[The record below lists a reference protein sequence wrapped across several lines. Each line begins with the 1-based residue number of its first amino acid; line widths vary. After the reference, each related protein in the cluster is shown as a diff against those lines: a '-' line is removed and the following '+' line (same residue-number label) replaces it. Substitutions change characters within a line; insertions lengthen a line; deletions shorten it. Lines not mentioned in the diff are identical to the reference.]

1 LGIVIFILK
10 HFMSLGKVLLEGRR
24 EDFIQ
29 KYRGKFNLEQLKS
42 IIAAATQL
50 SQNLKFIDFLG
61 RTISPLNFEQNL
73 NDAVKLVPEFVR
85 YQENLPV
92 KDINQ
97 YESIDQLR
105 DVISTHTNRDRR
117 SVQDNDGAIK
127 IYEDDNFVI
136 VSPTSHEG
144 SCYYGAGTKWCTAT
158 RDSSKHFDGYNE
170 RGKLFYV
177 ISKKLPS
184 DNKYYKIALYKLFSD
199 HEEYYDAVDAN
210 MSAGEVLKIFGDTW
224 KKVIG
229 SINKF
234 MSENYSDKQKI
245 WTDRATARE
254 EELRIRREAQEA
266 ERRRILAK
274 QEGLRES
281 DAWAEGNCD
290 DVIATSAR
298 AVYQLIQSEGDVEEG
313 EDIYYLVQEEYRHYS
328 LPAFKWMGGAHNN
341 VYAVGDDSDADEAAY
356 VNLDEYVSEYGT
368 TGFAEGFAENY
379 IDKDAVVSTAEDLY
393 NDWVR
398 DSPEDHIDESRRQPS
413 EKQKQFLEFY
423 RKKLEILNKKL
434 TQVTDPDDKKN
445 IEDDIIAA
453 QSEIEEIQENPE
465 GDFSEE
471 DIESAIEA
479 MVSDVKYDPLGFLK
493 DYDMEVENYID
504 REALIKG
511 IIESDGRGGGLAGY
525 DGEEHEQE
533 VCGETYFIYQIE

>member
-479 MVSDVKYDPLGFLK
+479 MVSNVEYDPLGFLK

-504 REALIKG
+504 REALVKG
-511 IIESDGRGGGLAGY
+511 IIESDGRGVGLAGY

>member
-1 LGIVIFILK
+1 
-10 HFMSLGKVLLEGRR
+10 MSLGKVLLEGRR

-184 DNKYYKIALYKLFSD
+184 DNKYYKIAIYKLFSD

-210 MSAGEVLKIFGDTW
+210 MGAGEVLKIFGDTW
-224 KKVIG
+224 KKVID

-245 WTDRATARE
+245 WTDQATARE
-254 EELRIRREAQEA
+254 EQLRIRREAQEA

-274 QEGLRES
+274 QEELRES

-328 LPAFKWMGGAHNN
+328 LPAFKWMGGTHNN

-356 VNLDEYVSEYGT
+356 VNLDEYVTEYGT
-368 TGFAEGFAENY
+368 TGFREGFAENY
-379 IDKDAVVSTAEDLY
+379 IDKDAVVSMSEDLY

-504 REALIKG
+504 REALVKG
-511 IIESDGRGGGLAGY
+511 IIESDGRGVGLAGY

>member
-1 LGIVIFILK
+1 
-10 HFMSLGKVLLEGRR
+10 MSLGKVLLEGRR

-184 DNKYYKIALYKLFSD
+184 DNKYYKIAIYKLFSD

-210 MSAGEVLKIFGDTW
+210 MGAGEVLKIFGDTW
-224 KKVIG
+224 KKVID

-274 QEGLRES
+274 QEELRES

-356 VNLDEYVSEYGT
+356 VNLDEYVTEYGT
-368 TGFAEGFAENY
+368 TGFREGFAENY
-379 IDKDAVVSTAEDLY
+379 IDKDAVVSMSEDLY

-511 IIESDGRGGGLAGY
+511 IIESDGRGGGLAVY

>member
-356 VNLDEYVSEYGT
+356 VNLDEYVTEYGT

-379 IDKDAVVSTAEDLY
+379 IDKDAVVSMSEDLY

-479 MVSDVKYDPLGFLK
+479 MVSNVEYDPVGFLK

>member
-1 LGIVIFILK
+1 
-10 HFMSLGKVLLEGRR
+10 MSLRKVLLEGRR

-29 KYRGKFNLEQLKS
+29 KYRGKFSLEQLKA
-42 IIAAATQL
+42 IISAATQL

-61 RTISPLNFEQNL
+61 RTVSPLNFEQNL

-117 SVQDNDGAIK
+117 SVENNDGAIK

-136 VSPTSHEG
+136 VSPTTHEG

-158 RDSSKHFDGYNE
+158 RDSSKHFDNYNE

-184 DNKYYKIALYKLFSD
+184 DNKYYKIALYKLFND
-199 HEEYYDAVDAN
+199 QEEYYDAVDAN
-210 MSAGEVLKIFGDTW
+210 IPAGEVLKIFGDTW

-245 WTDRATARE
+245 WTDQATARE
-254 EELRIRREAQEA
+254 EQLRIRREAQEA
-266 ERRRILAK
+266 ERRRILAQ
-274 QEGLRES
+274 QEELRES

-298 AVYQLIQSEGDVEEG
+298 AVYQLIQSEGDVREG
-313 EDIYYLVQEEYRHYS
+313 EDIYYLVQEQWEHYG
-328 LPAFKWMGGAHNN
+328 LPTFKWMGEAHNN
-341 VYAVGDDSDADEAAY
+341 VYAVGDDSDADDAAFKNIY
-356 VNLDEYVSEYGT
+356 EYVEEHGSM
-368 TGFAEGFAENY
+368 GFREGFVEDY
-379 IDKDAVVSTAEDLY
+379 IDKDAVIGVAEDLY

-398 DSPEDHIDESRRQPS
+398 DSPDDHIDESRRQPS

-423 RKKLEILNKKL
+423 NKKVEILRRKLEQ
-434 TQVTDPDDKKN
+434 TTDPQSKKDL
-445 IEDDIIAA
+445 ELDITEALG
-453 QSEIEEIQENPE
+453 EIEEIQENPE
-465 GDFSEE
+465 GDFSND

-479 MVSDVKYDPLGFLK
+479 YVDNVKYDPLGFLK

-504 REALIKG
+504 KDALVRG
-511 IIESDGRGGGLAGY
+511 IIESDGRGHALSLY
-525 DGEEHEQE
+525 DGQEHEQE
-533 VCGETYFIYQIE
+533 VCGETYFIYQTD

>member
-42 IIAAATQL
+42 IISAATQL

-356 VNLDEYVSEYGT
+356 VNLDEYVTEYGT

-379 IDKDAVVSTAEDLY
+379 IDKDAVVSMSEDLY

-479 MVSDVKYDPLGFLK
+479 MVSNVEYDPVGFLK

>member
-1 LGIVIFILK
+1 
-10 HFMSLGKVLLEGRR
+10 MSLGKVLLEGRR

-356 VNLDEYVSEYGT
+356 VNIDEYVTEYGT
-368 TGFAEGFAENY
+368 TGFREGFAENY
-379 IDKDAVVSTAEDLY
+379 IDTDAVVSMSEDLY

-479 MVSDVKYDPLGFLK
+479 MVSNVEYDPVGFLK

>member
-1 LGIVIFILK
+1 
-10 HFMSLGKVLLEGRR
+10 MSLGKVLLEGRR

-184 DNKYYKIALYKLFSD
+184 DNKYYKIAIYKLFSD

-210 MSAGEVLKIFGDTW
+210 MGAGEVLKIFGDTW
-224 KKVIG
+224 KKVID

-328 LPAFKWMGGAHNN
+328 LPAFKWMGGTHNN

-356 VNLDEYVSEYGT
+356 VNLDEYVTEYGT

-379 IDKDAVVSTAEDLY
+379 IDKDAVVSMAEELY
-393 NDWVR
+393 TDWVYQ
-398 DSPEDHIDESRRQPS
+398 SPEDYIDESKKQPS
-413 EKQKQFLEFY
+413 EKQQQFLEFY
-423 RKKLEILNKKL
+423 KKKLEVLKKKL
-434 TQVTDPDDKKN
+434 EQTTDPKTKEELEDN
-445 IEDDIIAA
+445 ITEVQGD
-453 QSEIEEIQENPE
+453 IEEIQENPE
-465 GDFSEE
+465 GDFTNE
-471 DIESAIEA
+471 DIENAVEA
-479 MVSDVKYDPLGFLK
+479 LVSDVEYDPLGFLK
-493 DYDMEVENYID
+493 DFDMEPENYID

>member
-274 QEGLRES
+274 QEELRES

-356 VNLDEYVSEYGT
+356 VNLDEYVTEYGT

-379 IDKDAVVSTAEDLY
+379 IDKDAVVSMSEDLY

-479 MVSDVKYDPLGFLK
+479 MVSNVEYDPVGFLK

>member
-1 LGIVIFILK
+1 
-10 HFMSLGKVLLEGRR
+10 MSLGKVLLEGRR

-42 IIAAATQL
+42 IITAATQL
-50 SQNLKFIDFLG
+50 SQNLKFIDFFG
-61 RTISPLNFEQNL
+61 RTISPLNFEKNL
-73 NDAVKLVPEFVR
+73 QDAVKLVPEFVR

-97 YESIDQLR
+97 YESIEQLS
-105 DVISTHTNRDRR
+105 DVLSTHTNRQRR
-117 SVQDNDGAIK
+117 DVEDNDGAVK
-127 IYEDDNFVI
+127 IYEDDNFVV
-136 VSPTSHEG
+136 VSPTTHEG

-158 RDSSKHFDGYNE
+158 RDSTKHFDSYNQK
-170 RGKLFYV
+170 GKLFYV

-184 DNKYYKIALYKLFSD
+184 DNKYYKIAIYKLFD
-199 HEEYYDAVDAN
+199 DREEYYDAVDVNIPAYD
-210 MSAGEVLKIFGDTW
+210 VLKVFGDTW

-245 WTDRATARE
+245 WSDQATARAE
-254 EELRIRREAQEA
+254 EQRIRKEAEAA

-274 QEGLRES
+274 QEELRES

-328 LPAFKWMGGAHNN
+328 LPAFKWMGVAHNN

-356 VNLDEYVSEYGT
+356 VNLDEYVTEYGT

-379 IDKDAVVSTAEDLY
+379 IDTDAVVSMAEELY
-393 NDWVR
+393 TDWVYQ
-398 DSPEDHIDESRRQPS
+398 SPEDYIDESKKQPS
-413 EKQKQFLEFY
+413 EKQQQFLEFY
-423 RKKLEILNKKL
+423 KKKLEVLKKKL
-434 TQVTDPDDKKN
+434 EQTTDAKTKEDL
-445 IEDDIIAA
+445 EDDIMEV
-453 QSEIEEIQENPE
+453 QGDIEEIQENPE
-465 GDFSEE
+465 GDFTNE
-471 DIESAIEA
+471 DIENAVEA
-479 MVSDVKYDPLGFLK
+479 LVSDVEYDPLGFLK
-493 DYDMEVENYID
+493 DFDMEPENYID

>member
-184 DNKYYKIALYKLFSD
+184 DNKYYKIAIYKLFSD

-210 MSAGEVLKIFGDTW
+210 MGAGEVLKIFGDTW
-224 KKVIG
+224 KKVID

-379 IDKDAVVSTAEDLY
+379 IDKDAVVSMSEDLY

-479 MVSDVKYDPLGFLK
+479 MVSNVEYDPVGFLK

>member
-479 MVSDVKYDPLGFLK
+479 MVSNVEYDPIGFLK
-493 DYDMEVENYID
+493 DYDMDVENYID
-504 REALIKG
+504 KEALVKG

-533 VCGETYFIYQIE
+533 VCGETYFIYRID

>member
-1 LGIVIFILK
+1 
-10 HFMSLGKVLLEGRR
+10 MSLGKVLLEGRR

-42 IIAAATQL
+42 IITAATQL

-61 RTISPLNFEQNL
+61 RTISPTNFEQNL

-105 DVISTHTNRDRR
+105 DVLSTHTNRDRR
-117 SVQDNDGAIK
+117 TVQDNDGAIK

-136 VSPTSHEG
+136 VSPTNHEG

-158 RDSSKHFDGYNE
+158 KDSSRHFENYDNK
-170 RGKLFYV
+170 GKLFYV

-184 DNKYYKIALYKLFSD
+184 DNKYYKMAIYKLFD
-199 HEEYYDAVDAN
+199 DNEEYYDAVDAN
-210 MSAGEVLKIFGDTW
+210 IPTGEVLKIFGDTW

-245 WTDRATARE
+245 WSDRATARE
-254 EELRIRREAQEA
+254 EQLRIRREAQEA
-266 ERRRILAK
+266 ERRRILAR
-274 QEGLRES
+274 QEELRES

-290 DVIATSAR
+290 DDVAKSAR
-298 AVYQLIQSEGDVEEG
+298 AVYQLLKSNGDVEEG
-313 EDIYYLVQEEYRHYS
+313 EDIYYLVLEEYKHYG
-328 LPAFKWMGGAHNN
+328 LLTFKWMGENN
-341 VYAVGDDSDADEAAY
+341 ESVYAVGDDSDADDAAY
-356 VNLDEYVSEYGT
+356 ENMSEYIDEYGT
-368 TGFAEGFAENY
+368 EGFRQGFAEDY
-379 IDKDAVVSTAEDLY
+379 IDKDAVIGIAEDLY
-393 NDWVR
+393 SDLVR

-413 EKQKQFLEFY
+413 EKQEQFLEFY

-445 IEDDIIAA
+445 IEDDIIEA

-471 DIESAIEA
+471 EIENAIEA
-479 MVSDVKYDPLGFLK
+479 MVNDVKYDPVDFLK
-493 DYDMEVENYID
+493 QYDLDFENYID
-504 REALIKG
+504 KDALVRG
-511 IIESDGRGGGLAGY
+511 VIESDGRGNGLSSY
-525 DGEEHEQE
+525 DGEENEEE
-533 VCGETYFIYQIE
+533 VCGETYFIYRTE

>member
-1 LGIVIFILK
+1 
-10 HFMSLGKVLLEGRR
+10 MSLGKVLLEGRR

-97 YESIDQLR
+97 YESIEQLS
-105 DVISTHTNRDRR
+105 DVLSTHTNRQRR
-117 SVQDNDGAIK
+117 DVEDNDGAVK
-127 IYEDDNFVI
+127 IYEDDNFVV
-136 VSPTSHEG
+136 VSPTTHEG

-158 RDSSKHFDGYNE
+158 RDSTKHFDGYNE

-184 DNKYYKIALYKLFSD
+184 DNKYYKIAIYKLFD
-199 HEEYYDAVDAN
+199 DREEYYDAVDVN
-210 MSAGEVLKIFGDTW
+210 ISAYDVLKVFGDTW

-245 WTDRATARE
+245 WSDQATAKAE
-254 EELRIRREAQEA
+254 EQRIRKEAEAA
-266 ERRRILAK
+266 ERRRILAR
-274 QEGLRES
+274 QEELRES

-290 DVIATSAR
+290 DIIATSAR

-313 EDIYYLVQEEYRHYS
+313 EDIYYLVREEYNHYS
-328 LPAFKWMGGAHNN
+328 LPVFKWMGETHNN
-341 VYAVGDDSDADEAAY
+341 EYAVGDDSDADEAAY
-356 VNLDEYVSEYGT
+356 VNIDEFVSENGIRA
-368 TGFAEGFAENY
+368 FREGFADNY
-379 IDKDAVVSTAEDLY
+379 IDVNAVTSVAEELY
-393 NDWVR
+393 NDWVSE
-398 DSPEDHIDESRRQPS
+398 SPEDYIDEGRRQPT
-413 EKQKQFLEFY
+413 EKQQQFLEFY
-423 RKKLEILNKKL
+423 KKKLEVLRKKLEQ
-434 TQVTDPDDKKN
+434 TTDPETKEDLENN
-445 IEDDIIAA
+445 ITEVEG
-453 QSEIEEIQENPE
+453 EIEEIQENPE
-465 GDFSEE
+465 GDFTDE
-471 DIESAIEA
+471 DIENAVEA
-479 MVSDVKYDPLGFLK
+479 LVSNVEYDPLGFLN
-493 DYDMEVENYID
+493 DFDMEVENYID
-504 REALIKG
+504 REALVKG
-511 IIESDGRGGGLAGY
+511 VIESDGRGVGLAGY

-533 VCGETYFIYQIE
+533 VCGETYFIYRID